1 MDDAPDKTFLTIAET
16 ARLLRISER
25 SAYKLAKAGELPGAA
40 QYGVQ
45 WRVRRDVLMDWA
57 AKQGTTPTN
66 ETKGG

>member
-1 MDDAPDKTFLTIAET
+1 MDEPQDETFLTIAET

-45 WRVRRDVLMDWA
+45 WRVNKEALLDWA

-66 ETKGG
+66 QDEGG